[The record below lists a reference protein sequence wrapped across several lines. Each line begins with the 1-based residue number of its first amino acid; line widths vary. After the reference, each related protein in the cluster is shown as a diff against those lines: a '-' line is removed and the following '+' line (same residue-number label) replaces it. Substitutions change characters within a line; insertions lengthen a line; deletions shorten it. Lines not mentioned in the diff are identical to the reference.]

1 MTTHPKLKETGEQ
14 LMRKWVSLFAAFF
27 IIMAGSQ
34 VSAASQ
40 LTISQPEQMQTEL
53 EQQVQAWAN
62 ILVKQPPFQSWKS
75 ASKHIAPIGPGMHGW
90 LVTFQVNHKP
100 VGYMIVNATEN
111 GGFAL
116 SEYGVGDHPAY
127 DPNTLYQSM
136 IRQGYFK
143 SYADAIKKPLRIER
157 LYVHPLL
164 AVWKWVAPD
173 GQAIYMD
180 AWSGEALPIDDS
192 IWTKQANKSAAPS
205 QTAAVSTPVLSLLS
219 SAQTNA
225 AFDPYER
232 MPWLTKTPLSKE
244 QVNHLTDLLSHKAE
258 IRFTAELYDASVLFV
273 YPAIGYHVWN
283 NKSVYIAFDQ
293 EGTRYVSLS
302 SIQGKGSFYK

>member
-1 MTTHPKLKETGEQ
+1 
-14 LMRKWVSLFAAFF
+14 
-27 IIMAGSQ
+27 
-34 VSAASQ
+34 
-40 LTISQPEQMQTEL
+40 
-53 EQQVQAWAN
+53 
-62 ILVKQPPFQSWKS
+62 
-75 ASKHIAPIGPGMHGW
+75 
-90 LVTFQVNHKP
+90 
-100 VGYMIVNATEN
+100 MIVNATEN

-192 IWTKQANKSAAPS
+192 IWTKQA
-205 QTAAVSTPVLSLLS
+205 
-219 SAQTNA
+219 
-225 AFDPYER
+225 E
-232 MPWLTKTPLSKE
+232 
-244 QVNHLTDLLSHKAE
+244 
-258 IRFTAELYDASVLFV
+258 
-273 YPAIGYHVWN
+273 
-283 NKSVYIAFDQ
+283 
-293 EGTRYVSLS
+293 
-302 SIQGKGSFYK
+302 